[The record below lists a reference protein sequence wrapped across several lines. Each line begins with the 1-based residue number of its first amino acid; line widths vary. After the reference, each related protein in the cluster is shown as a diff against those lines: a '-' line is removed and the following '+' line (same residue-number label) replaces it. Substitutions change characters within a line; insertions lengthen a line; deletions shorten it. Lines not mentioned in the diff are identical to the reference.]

1 MSQSVTWGTIRTYLS
16 GLRFHQIRS
25 GLPDPALSTF
35 PRLTYVLKG
44 IHRQHPDRHQK
55 HRLPITMPILLELH
69 RVWSEPPIQYN
80 SIMLWAACCLGF
92 FGFLRAGEFTCTSA
106 LAPPPLLTTD
116 VSVDSH
122 TDPQLMVIHLRS
134 SKTDPFGVGCRI
146 YLGRTHTT
154 PCPVSAVLTYIS
166 IRTAPPGP
174 LFLFQ
179 DGTPLTRAALVTH
192 LRAALS
198 QAGVDSSPYSGHS
211 FRIGAATTAARAGY
225 QDSFIQTL
233 GRWKSAAFI
242 TYIRTSPSELAAVS
256 TSLARKRPNL

>member
-1 MSQSVTWGTIRTYLS
+1 MHIRTGTPS
-16 GLRFHQIRS
+16 IVNHRCIG
-25 GLPDPALSTF
+25 
-35 PRLTYVLKG
+35 RLTYRPSIDGDPSSFK
-44 IHRQHPDRHQK
+44 QDR
-55 HRLPITMPILLELH
+55 
-69 RVWSEPPIQYN
+69 
-80 SIMLWAACCLGF
+80 
-92 FGFLRAGEFTCTSA
+92 
-106 LAPPPLLTTD
+106 
-116 VSVDSH
+116 
-122 TDPQLMVIHLRS
+122 
-134 SKTDPFGVGCRI
+134 VGCRI

-233 GRWKSAAFI
+233 GRWKPAAFI